1 MHECVYQKFEEGF
14 HVVRRSD
21 RLWAGLSVDLAFEQV
36 LMRSMKTSGGLTRG
50 RGMTEQKR
58 STWLLSMPSCA
69 EVNLLAM
76 QELTGVNHNTG
87 EQNTDL
93 TIARQARDMKDTLTV
108 LKYFQERN
116 PFCSDPS
123 LRNISTGVHANPSVN
138 VDAAK
143 AIGNTILANM
153 DGQDAE
159 EYSFKK
165 RDEAITMRTKSSLK
179 IDGEAVHMDPH
190 LLFQRLTIAAKASQG
205 LP

>member
-1 MHECVYQKFEEGF
+1 
-14 HVVRRSD
+14 
-21 RLWAGLSVDLAFEQV
+21 
-36 LMRSMKTSGGLTRG
+36 
-50 RGMTEQKR
+50 
-58 STWLLSMPSCA
+58 
-69 EVNLLAM
+69 
-76 QELTGVNHNTG
+76 
-87 EQNTDL
+87 
-93 TIARQARDMKDTLTV
+93 MKDTLTV

-153 DGQDAE
+153 DAE

-165 RDEAITMRTKSSLK
+165 RDQAITMRTKSSLK

-190 LLFQRLTIAAKASQG
+190 LLFQRLTIAAKASQD
-205 LP
+205 LPSVFKYELCSHPPALFDTSLMLRQPQKPVLAEAIWKLHTPDLSEVTGPVQNVLDGGALIQRIPWTRGSTYMDM